1 MTGPHGAEGPG
12 PILDPPQRVSGMR
25 VPDADGWALP
35 GKPANLATDAED
47 AWRQT
52 GFLLSDDLRLIE
64 AAARLQLRLA
74 VTGYAPAA
82 RTMTMA
88 AYASLWSRTFSS
100 LADATS
106 LVRRGA
112 YQSALP
118 LLRMAVEHIAAQAQL
133 PDEFDA
139 FKHWAHT
146 AYGHHAPTRSEE
158 VGVGHYFAGEAI
170 ASDEQL
176 RVIYRAASD
185 FARPNFGPTALF
197 VAAEASHQRYPL
209 IFADS
214 AFHFGWA
221 QLLLGWVLRL
231 GAKQLHVV
239 MHQREQ
245 FPAPPALRADVVA
258 HVGAIDARLGEDG
271 RCHLD
276 EYLDSD
282 GRRRHLL
289 LEFRRQPQDASKRV
303 LL

>member
-1 MTGPHGAEGPG
+1 MTTPEHVGPDG

-25 VPDADGWALP
+25 VPDAEGWTLP
-35 GKPANLATDAED
+35 GKPSVLATDAED
-47 AWRQT
+47 AWRQI
-52 GFLLSDDLRLIE
+52 GFLLNDDIRLIE

-74 VTGYAPAA
+74 VTGYTSAA
-82 RTMTMA
+82 RTMAMA
-88 AYASLWSRTFSS
+88 AYASLWSRTFST

-112 YQSALP
+112 YQSAFP

-139 FKHWAHT
+139 FKRWAHT
-146 AYGHHAPTRSEE
+146 AYGHHAPTRAEE
-158 VGVGHYFAGEAI
+158 IGVGHYFAGEAI

-197 VAAEASHQRYPL
+197 VAAEASHVRYPL

-214 AFHFGWA
+214 AFHLGWA

-231 GAKQLHVV
+231 GAKQLHVA

-245 FPAPPALRADVVA
+245 FPAPPALREEVVA
-258 HVGAIDARLGEDG
+258 HVAAVDARLADDG

-276 EYLDSD
+276 EFLDSD

-289 LEFRRQPQDASKRV
+289 LDFRRQPQDAAKRV

>member
-1 MTGPHGAEGPG
+1 M

-25 VPDADGWALP
+25 VPDAEGWRLP
-35 GKPANLATDAED
+35 GKPAGLAPDAED

-52 GFLLSDDLRLIE
+52 GFLLSDDIQLIE

-74 VTGYAPAA
+74 VTGYTPAA

-100 LADATS
+100 LHDATS
-106 LVRRGA
+106 LVQRGA

-133 PDEFDA
+133 PDELDA
-139 FKHWAHT
+139 FKAWAHS

-158 VGVGHYFAGEAI
+158 VGLGHYFAGEAI
-170 ASDEQL
+170 AADEHL
-176 RVIYRAASD
+176 RLIYRAASD
-185 FARPNFGPTALF
+185 LGRPNFGPTALF

-209 IFADS
+209 MFDDA
-214 AFHFGWA
+214 AFHLGWA
-221 QLLLGWVLRL
+221 QLILGWVLRL
-231 GAKQLHVV
+231 GAKQLHVA

-245 FPAPPALRADVVA
+245 FPAPQPLRDEVVG
-258 HVGAIDARLGEDG
+258 HVARVDAGLAEDG
-271 RCHLD
+271 RCHLEEFVDD
-276 EYLDSD
+276 EA
-282 GRRRHLL
+282 RRRHLL
-289 LEFRRQPQDASKRV
+289 VDFRRQPPDAAKRI